1 MYSENKVFALEFTF
15 GVALLTEQLL
25 FVSHFAM
32 IYEAEKSFLLLEIY
46 FALQRRKAVENI

>member
-25 FVSHFAM
+25 FVSHCAM
-32 IYEAEKSFLLLEIY
+32 IYEAEKSFLFLEIY